1 MTNTIY
7 FKTTYVHFNLFHTEK
22 EILIWFRCCG
32 CIYFLA
38 APFFSS
44 PFFVFVVPGVLLVLL
59 GMAALRAPSLALWR
73 LSLLPRTFSRL
84 PDVPVL
90 ESPVPLLEDFDAAE
104 LGRSGDPRDEVLLVG
119 LEGIPE
125 DTRDEASEE
134 SSRDPVLPSDV
145 WLSVFL
151 TLDPIVVFF
160 TGDDFSVV
168 PFRLVPL
175 LCLGRP
181 LGGLSSPDFS
191 RRGRSSPDFSRRI
204 P

>member
-1 MTNTIY
+1 MSILTC
-7 FKTTYVHFNLFHTEK
+7 FHTLTK
-22 EILIWFRCCG
+22 VLIWFRCRCRR
-32 CIYFLA
+32 IYFFA
-38 APFFSS
+38 GPFFSS
-44 PFFVFVVPGVLLVLL
+44 PFLVFVVPGLLLVLL
-59 GMAALRAPSLALWR
+59 GMDVPRAPSLGLRR

-90 ESPVPLLEDFDAAE
+90 ESPVPLPEDFDAAE
-104 LGRSGDPRDEVLLVG
+104 LGRSGDPREEVLLVG

-125 DTRDEASEE
+125 DTRGDEVSDE

-151 TLDPIVVFF
+151 TLELILVFF
-160 TGDDFSVV
+160 GGDDFSAV

-181 LGGLSSPDFS
+181 LGGLNSPDFS